1 MQRLFSTF
9 AGGPP
14 GAGLLIQRL
23 LVGGA
28 LVYSAISAQSGEFA
42 APQVIGGLSGVLL
55 IAGLWTPVAGVVAAC
70 AEAWIAFSSP
80 AHIWNCAVLVVF
92 AVTLAL
98 IGPGAWSID
107 ARLYGRKHFVPPE
120 L

>member
-9 AGGPP
+9 AEGPP

-28 LVYSAISAQSGEFA
+28 LLYCAVAASGDTFV
-42 APQVIGGLSGVLL
+42 APQVIGALSGLLL
-55 IAGLWTPVAGVVAAC
+55 IAGFWTPLAGVVAGC
-70 AEAWIAFSSP
+70 TEVWIVLSSP
-80 AHIWNCAVLVVF
+80 AHIWNCAILAVW

-107 ARLYGRKHFVPPE
+107 ARLYGRKHYAPPP